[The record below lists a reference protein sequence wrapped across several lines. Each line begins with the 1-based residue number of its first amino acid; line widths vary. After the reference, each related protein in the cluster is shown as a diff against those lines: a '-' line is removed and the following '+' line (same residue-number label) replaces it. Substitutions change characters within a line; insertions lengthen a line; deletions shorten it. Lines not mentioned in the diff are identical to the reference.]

1 MGIYRNSRT
10 LLPTILPALLPRI
23 LLVLVFALLALP
35 VNAGGAVLYE
45 KASAYGTV
53 VVTDEGNNMRALR
66 FGRDGVRQSL
76 VKLDDPDYL
85 GLAYTPVALTGL
97 ALCNEQAR
105 RFLIIGL
112 GGGTLPAFLRT
123 HYPDAEIDA
132 VDINPE
138 VAFAAKNHLGFR
150 EDERMRI
157 HIADGR
163 KFVEAVRQPYD
174 AIFLDA
180 FGAEAVPAHLTTKE
194 FLSAVHRAVRSD
206 GVVVGN
212 IWFTA
217 TNPPYDSMVRTYHD
231 IFGELH
237 VLRVAGSH
245 NRILYALPRS
255 QPLARS
261 DLAGMARK
269 LAIVKNFRFSPGPL
283 IERGLMPADL
293 AVFGGKVLTD
303 ANVGQ

>member
-1 MGIYRNSRT
+1 MSTYRGSSWMWLGI
-10 LLPTILPALLPRI
+10 
-23 LLVLVFALLALP
+23 LLALTLQATSAL
-35 VNAGGAVLYE
+35 AGDVLYE
-45 KASAYGTV
+45 KASDYGTV
-53 VVTDEGNNMRALR
+53 VITDEGNNMRALR

-76 VKLDDPDYL
+76 VKLDDPEYL

-97 ALCNEQAR
+97 ALCNEPAR

-112 GGGTLPAFLRT
+112 GGGTLPSFLRK

-163 KFVEAVRQPYD
+163 KFVESVRQPYD

-180 FGAEAVPAHLTTKE
+180 FGADAVPAHLTTKE
-194 FLSAVHRAVRSD
+194 FLSAVRRAVRSD

-217 TNPPYDSMVRTYHD
+217 TSPPYDSMVHTYRKT
-231 IFGELH
+231 FGELH
-237 VLRVAGSH
+237 VLRVSGTS
-245 NRILYALPRS
+245 NRILFALPRS
-255 QPLARS
+255 QPLNRAELT
-261 DLAGMARK
+261 DMAHK
-269 LAIVKNFRFSPGPL
+269 LAIRKKFRFHPGSL
-283 IERGLMPADL
+283 IERGLIPDDHAS
-293 AVFGGKVLTD
+293 FGGKLLTD
-303 ANVGQ
+303 SNTAANAGR

>member
-1 MGIYRNSRT
+1 MATYKNSGM
-10 LLPTILPALLPRI
+10 LLLALLPI
-23 LLVLVFALLALP
+23 MPLVFALQAPQALA
-35 VNAGGAVLYE
+35 GDAVLYE

-53 VVTDEGNNMRALR
+53 VITDEGNNMRALR

-76 VKLDDPDYL
+76 VKLDDPEYL
-85 GLAYTPVALTGL
+85 GLGYTPVALTGL

-105 RFLIIGL
+105 RFLVIGL

-163 KFVEAVRQPYD
+163 KFIETVRQPYD

-180 FGAEAVPAHLTTKE
+180 FGADAVPAHLTTRE
-194 FLSAVHRAVRSD
+194 FLSAVRRAVRSD
-206 GVVVGN
+206 GVVIGN

-217 TNPPYDSMVRTYHD
+217 TSPPYDSMVRTYRET
-231 IFGELH
+231 FGELH
-237 VLRVAGSH
+237 VLRVAGTH

-261 DLAGMARK
+261 DLASMARK
-269 LAIVKNFRFSPGPL
+269 LAIAKNFRFSPGPL
-283 IERGLMPADL
+283 VERGLLSADL
-293 AVFGGKVLTD
+293 AAFGGKVLTD